1 MRERSILVYYRIT
14 KVINSSQLK
23 YYSQAKLDMES
34 HRCIVSKLI
43 TTIFQKQL
51 CLTIKVKATSVSD
64 FWDLNFFFR
73 LFPIDKPISFCVNE
87 HACLAW
93 PHTPGS

>member
-1 MRERSILVYYRIT
+1 
-14 KVINSSQLK
+14 
-23 YYSQAKLDMES
+23 MEG

-51 CLTIKVKATSVSD
+51 CLTIKVKATSVSE

-87 HACLAW
+87 NTCLA
-93 PHTPGS
+93 